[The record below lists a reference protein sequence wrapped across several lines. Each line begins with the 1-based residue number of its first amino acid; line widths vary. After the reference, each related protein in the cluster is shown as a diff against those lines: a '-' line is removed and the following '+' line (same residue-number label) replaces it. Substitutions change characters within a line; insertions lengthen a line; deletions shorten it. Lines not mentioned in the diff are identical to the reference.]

1 MNYSN
6 QIEIIKNLQI
16 QIDSDVRMDC
26 PFCHNTNTFS
36 VSNKNGKLSWYCFHS
51 SCSAKGSHE
60 REKTMED
67 IKTTV
72 IGKDEPNKKHF
83 SLPDYFTSVYANDK
97 CIKYIE
103 KNNCYEAMATGRA
116 KLYYDPRQ
124 QRIVFI
130 ILKKDNGIVGAV
142 GRGLSSNVY
151 PKWYMY
157 GDKSYPFVCG
167 NFDKAIL
174 VEDCASACA
183 VSGLMT
189 GVALLGTSLS
199 DEYIPI
205 LKQYK
210 SILVALDRDATSK
223 AFDISQKLCY
233 YVKSQVKII
242 DEDLKYFT
250 TDEIRSIL
258 NG

>member
-1 MNYSN
+1 
-6 QIEIIKNLQI
+6 
-16 QIDSDVRMDC
+16 
-26 PFCHNTNTFS
+26 
-36 VSNKNGKLSWYCFHS
+36 
-51 SCSAKGSHE
+51 
-60 REKTMED
+60 
-67 IKTTV
+67 
-72 IGKDEPNKKHF
+72 
-83 SLPDYFTSVYANDK
+83 
-97 CIKYIE
+97 
-103 KNNCYEAMATGRA
+103 
-116 KLYYDPRQ
+116 
-124 QRIVFI
+124 
-130 ILKKDNGIVGAV
+130 
-142 GRGLSSNVY
+142 
-151 PKWYMY
+151 MY